1 MSLRDRFNQLE
12 ARERRLLGILLVL
25 FAAFALLMVPIG
37 VSAAL
42 GSKRGENDALREVIG
57 ELQHDRAAIRTA
69 QASREAVLQRY
80 ARPAPA
86 LAGLLEQ
93 YAGQSSLEI
102 PESQDRPVTPHGK
115 KYEERSTKIV
125 LRRVGM
131 YNLAKFMERIEQ
143 SGHPMAVDKL
153 NIRKRGTESD
163 SYDVEMTVS
172 AFDRKPEKK
181 PEQRAEDTEG
191 EGQ

>member
-12 ARERRLLGILLVL
+12 TRERRLLGILLAL
-25 FAAFALLMVPIG
+25 FGAFVLLMVPIG
-37 VSAAL
+37 VSAVL
-42 GSKRGENDALREVIG
+42 GGKRDENDALREVIAQ
-57 ELQHDRAAIRTA
+57 LQQDRAAIVSA
-69 QASREAVLQRY
+69 HASREAIVQRY

-153 NIRKRGTESD
+153 NIRKRGTEND
-163 SYDVEMTVS
+163 SFDVEMTVS
-172 AFDRKPEKK
+172 AFDRKPDKK
-181 PEQRAEDTEG
+181 PAQRAEGAEG
-191 EGQ
+191 ESP